1 MDKITAKRRS
11 ENMSAIKG
19 SSTKPELFVRQ
30 YLTKNG
36 VRYRCNVRDLPGRPD
51 IAIKKYKLAL
61 NVHGC
66 FWHGHQD
73 CRNFRLPRT
82 NVEFW
87 REKLSRN
94 RERDA
99 KNRDCLIEA
108 GFRYHEIWQ
117 CEIERGDFRKLDLF
131 IDEYWSSR
139 GIG

>member
-51 IAIKKYKLAL
+51 ITIKKYKLAL

-66 FWHGHQD
+66 FRHGHQN
-73 CRNFRLPRT
+73 CKNFRLPKT

-87 REKLSRN
+87 KTKIETSIKRDERHRRSLSASGYQYWEVRE
-94 RERDA
+94 
-99 KNRDCLIEA
+99 
-108 GFRYHEIWQ
+108 
-117 CEIERGDFRKLDLF
+117 CE
-131 IDEYWSSR
+131 
-139 GIG
+139 